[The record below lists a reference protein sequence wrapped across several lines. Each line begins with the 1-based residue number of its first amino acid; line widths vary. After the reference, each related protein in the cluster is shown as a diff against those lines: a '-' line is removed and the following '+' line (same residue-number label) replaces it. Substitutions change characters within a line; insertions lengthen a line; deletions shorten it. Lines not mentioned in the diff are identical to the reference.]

1 MTKNKMKTESTKT
14 ILVITVGM
22 LVVFMTTQ
30 WRPALILSM
39 LIGVVGILSKYL
51 AIKID
56 FLWMKLTWVLSL
68 IVPNVLLSIVF
79 YLMLTPLAILFRVFS
94 RKNELFL
101 KNTSPSLFKEYN
113 KTFDKES
120 FKNPW

>member
-1 MTKNKMKTESTKT
+1 MKTESTKT